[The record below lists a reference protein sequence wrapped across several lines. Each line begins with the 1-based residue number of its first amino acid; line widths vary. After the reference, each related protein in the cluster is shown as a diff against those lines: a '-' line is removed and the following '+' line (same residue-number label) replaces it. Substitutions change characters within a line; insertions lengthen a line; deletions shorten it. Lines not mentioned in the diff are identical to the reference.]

1 MQKCVA
7 LLQLASLGLR
17 VFRAVGHFEF
27 FHGAAP
33 RGLAPNV
40 FTHTPPHSWQS
51 PAITHHLA
59 LAVRGPSQSP
69 ASLLSVGTHGR
80 CCWAAG
86 VVLSCVSAPPSP
98 PEPLAY
104 LYALLPSKPSTLWQ
118 GVVVFNMR
126 VQTERTPPGFKST
139 FRESVCLRAC
149 LCIRPGLIAWR

>member
-1 MQKCVA
+1 MQECVA
-7 LLQLASLGLR
+7 LLQLALLGLR
-17 VFRAVGHFEF
+17 IFRAVGHFEF

-86 VVLSCVSAPPSP
+86 VVLSCVSAPPHP
-98 PEPLAY
+98 PS
-104 LYALLPSKPSTLWQ
+104 LLHIYTPSFLQNHQHSGRGSWCLTWGSKPSAHLQ
-118 GVVVFNMR
+118 ASR
-126 VQTERTPPGFKST
+126 ALSE
-139 FRESVCLRAC
+139 RAC
-149 LCIRPGLIAWR
+149 VCVRACVYGQG